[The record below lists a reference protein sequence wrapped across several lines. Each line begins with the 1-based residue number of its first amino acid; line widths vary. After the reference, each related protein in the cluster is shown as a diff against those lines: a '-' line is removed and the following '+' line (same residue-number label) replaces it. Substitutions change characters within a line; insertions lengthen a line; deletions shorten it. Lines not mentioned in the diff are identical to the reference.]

1 MTEKKNCCDFFKRLF
16 KKQPTPAS
24 EPTTSKPPKPSIK
37 LNNDE
42 NTEIINQKKTVCTE
56 GRSSSK
62 QIAFHSE
69 SQDESESNSIF
80 YDKNSAILEKIDK
93 TKAMENL
100 EEAFGII
107 NHSDDSII
115 SNRKS
120 KSPREKFTKVIRGIN
135 FKEILAG
142 EESIVIS
149 ERSDASNPVPIN

>member
-1 MTEKKNCCDFFKRLF
+1 MSEKKNCCDFFKKLF
-16 KKQPTPAS
+16 KKQPTPA
-24 EPTTSKPPKPSIK
+24 PTTSIPSNSPKKPK
-37 LNNDE
+37 NNE
-42 NTEIINQKKTVCTE
+42 NNEVINHKKTVCTE
-56 GRSSSK
+56 GRSSGK
-62 QIAFHSE
+62 PVGLHSE
-69 SQDESESNSIF
+69 SQEESESNSIF

-135 FKEILAG
+135 FKEILA
-142 EESIVIS
+142 EDSIVIS
-149 ERSDASNPVPIN
+149 ELSESSNPVPIN